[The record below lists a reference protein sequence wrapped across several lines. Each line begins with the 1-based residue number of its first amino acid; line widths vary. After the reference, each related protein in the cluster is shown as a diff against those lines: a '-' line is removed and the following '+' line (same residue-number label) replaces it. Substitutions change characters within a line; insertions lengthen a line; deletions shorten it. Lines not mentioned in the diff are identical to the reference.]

1 MANRFPLIVNT
12 TSGNSVQE
20 LPSGDFLD
28 LSNSGIS
35 NSGNISVSGIISA
48 TGNITGNYIL
58 GNGSQLGGII
68 TSVANINLGT
78 SNVTVVSSGGN
89 VTVGIGGTSNV
100 VQFATTGVY
109 VTGIVSATGNIT
121 GGNLSGTNLTGTL
134 ATAAQTNITSVGTL
148 GALTV
153 TANTTSGNLLTGGL
167 ISATGNVT
175 GGNVSGTNLTGTV
188 TTASQPNITS
198 VGTLGSLSVTG
209 NVTAGNVSGT
219 NLTGTLATTA
229 QTNITSVGTLD
240 SLSVT
245 GNVQGGN
252 LRTAGLISAT
262 GAITVGGDISLT
274 GNIVDTAAMT
284 ISTSGN
290 GNITLS
296 PNGTGVIVVNKDI
309 QNGQGNGIGNIGS
322 ATTYFNTVFA
332 KATSAQYADLAENY
346 EADAEYAPGTIVVFG
361 GDKEVTISNKNHDTA
376 VAGIIS
382 TNPSYLMNAGQ
393 TGKWVLPV
401 ALTGRVPC
409 RVQGPVS
416 KGAVLVTGD
425 IPGTAMAIK
434 TSKFVPGCVVGKSL
448 EIINST
454 DVVTIEVAVGR
465 L

>member
-1 MANRFPLIVNT
+1 MALTLDGT
-12 TSGNSVQE
+12 TG
-20 LPSGDFLD
+20 
-28 LSNSGIS
+28 
-35 NSGNISVSGIISA
+35 ISA
-48 TGNITGNYIL
+48 TGNITGGNVIASGTLYAGSFSPSSISTTGNVTGDYIL
-58 GNGSQLGGII
+58 GNGSQLSGII
-68 TSVANINLGT
+68 TSVANINSGT

-89 VTVGIGGTSNV
+89 VTVGVGGTGNV
-100 VQFATTGVY
+100 AVFATTGVY
-109 VTGIVSATGNIT
+109 VPGVVSATGNIT
-121 GGNLSGTNLTGTL
+121 GGNLSGTNLTGT
-134 ATAAQTNITSVGTL
+134 
-148 GALTV
+148 
-153 TANTTSGNLLTGGL
+153 
-167 ISATGNVT
+167 
-175 GGNVSGTNLTGTV
+175 V
-188 TTASQPNITS
+188 TTVSQTNITS

-219 NLTGTLATTA
+219 NLTGTITTA
-229 QTNITSVGTLD
+229 TQTNITSVGTLD

-284 ISTSGN
+284 ISTSSN

-346 EADAEYAPGTIVVFG
+346 EADAEYAPGTVVVFG

-448 EIINST
+448 ENIKSNE
-454 DVVTIEVAVGR
+454 VVTIEVAVGR

>member
-1 MANRFPLIVNT
+1 MALILDGT
-12 TSGNSVQE
+12 TG
-20 LPSGDFLD
+20 
-28 LSNSGIS
+28 
-35 NSGNISVSGIISA
+35 ISA
-48 TGNITGNYIL
+48 TGNITGGNVIASGTLYVGSFSPSSISTTGNVTGNYIL
-58 GNGSQLGGII
+58 GNGSQLSGII
-68 TSVANINLGT
+68 TSVGNINLGT

-109 VTGIVSATGNIT
+109 VTGIVSATGNIS
-121 GGNLSGTNLTGTL
+121 GGNL
-134 ATAAQTNITSVGTL
+134 
-148 GALTV
+148 
-153 TANTTSGNLLTGGL
+153 
-167 ISATGNVT
+167 
-175 GGNVSGTNLTGTV
+175 SGTNLTGTV

-219 NLTGTLATTA
+219 NLTGTITTA
-229 QTNITSVGTLD
+229 TQTNITSVGTLD

-262 GAITVGGDISLT
+262 GSITVGGDISLT
-274 GNIVDTAAMT
+274 GNIVDAAAMT
-284 ISTSGN
+284 ISTSSN

-296 PNGTGVIVVNKDI
+296 PNGTGVVVVTKDI
-309 QNGQGNGIGNIGS
+309 QNGQANGTGNIGS
-322 ATTYFNTVFA
+322 STTYFNTVFA

-346 EADAEYAPGTIVVFG
+346 EADAAYEPGTVVVFG
-361 GDKEVTISNKNHDTA
+361 GLKEITVTDNSHNTA
-376 VAGIIS
+376 VAGVIS

-393 TGKWVLPV
+393 SGEWILPV

-409 RVQGPVS
+409 RVQGPVN
-416 KGAVLVTGD
+416 KGTVLVTGD
-425 IPGTAMAIK
+425 IPGTAMAIQ

-448 EIINST
+448 ENIKSNE
-454 DVVTIEVAVGR
+454 VVTIEVAVGR

>member
-35 NSGNISVSGIISA
+35 NSGNISVSGIVSA
-48 TGNITGNYIL
+48 TGNITGDYIL
-58 GNGSQLGGII
+58 GNGSQLSGII
-68 TSVANINLGT
+68 TSVANINSGT

-89 VTVGIGGTSNV
+89 VTVGVGGTGNV

-121 GGNLSGTNLTGTL
+121 GGNISGTNIVGTITT
-134 ATAAQTNITSVGTL
+134 ATQTNITSVGTL
-148 GALTV
+148 D
-153 TANTTSGNLLTGGL
+153 
-167 ISATGNVT
+167 
-175 GGNVSGTNLTGTV
+175 
-188 TTASQPNITS
+188 
-198 VGTLGSLSVTG
+198 SLSVTG
-209 NVTAGNVSGT
+209 NVNAGNVSGT
-219 NLTGTLATTA
+219 NLTGTLATAA
-229 QTNITSVGTLD
+229 QPNITSVGTLD

-262 GAITVGGDISLT
+262 GSITVGGDISLT
-274 GNIVDTAAMT
+274 GNIVDAAAMT
-284 ISTSGN
+284 ISTSSN

-296 PNGTGVIVVNKDI
+296 PNGSGVVVVTKDI
-309 QNGQGNGIGNIGS
+309 QNGQANGTGNIGS
-322 ATTYFNTVFA
+322 STTYFNTVFA

-346 EADAEYAPGTIVVFG
+346 EADAEYAPGTVVVFG
-361 GDKEVTISNKNHDTA
+361 GLKEITVTDNSHDTA
-376 VAGIIS
+376 VAGVIS

-393 TGKWVLPV
+393 TGKWILPV

-409 RVQGPVS
+409 RVQGPVN
-416 KGAVLVTGD
+416 KGTVLVTGD
-425 IPGTAMAIK
+425 IPGTAIALDK
-434 TSKFVPGCVVGKSL
+434 AKFKPGCVVGKSL

-454 DVVTIEVAVGR
+454 DIVTIEVAVGR

>member
-35 NSGNISVSGIISA
+35 NSGNISVSGIVSA
-48 TGNITGNYIL
+48 TGNITGDYIL
-58 GNGSQLGGII
+58 GNGSQLSGII
-68 TSVANINLGT
+68 TSVANINSGT

-89 VTVGIGGTSNV
+89 VTVGVGGTGNV
-100 VQFATTGVY
+100 AVFATTGVY
-109 VTGIVSATGNIT
+109 VPGVVSATGNIT
-121 GGNLSGTNLTGTL
+121 GDNL
-134 ATAAQTNITSVGTL
+134 
-148 GALTV
+148 
-153 TANTTSGNLLTGGL
+153 
-167 ISATGNVT
+167 
-175 GGNVSGTNLTGTV
+175 SGTNLTGTV
-188 TTASQPNITS
+188 TTASQTNITS

-219 NLTGTLATTA
+219 NLTGTITTA
-229 QTNITSVGTLD
+229 TQTNITSVGTLD

-284 ISTSGN
+284 ISTSSN

-346 EADAEYAPGTIVVFG
+346 EADAEYEPGTVVVFG

-434 TSKFVPGCVVGKSL
+434 TSKFAPGCVVGKSL

-454 DVVTIEVAVGR
+454 DVLTIEVAVGR

>member
-35 NSGNISVSGIISA
+35 NSGNISVSGIVSA
-48 TGNITGNYIL
+48 TGNITGDYIL
-58 GNGSQLGGII
+58 GNGSQLSGII
-68 TSVANINLGT
+68 TSVANINSGT

-89 VTVGIGGTSNV
+89 VTVGVGGTGNV

-121 GGNLSGTNLTGTL
+121 GGNISGTNIVGTITT
-134 ATAAQTNITSVGTL
+134 ATQTNITSVGTL
-148 GALTV
+148 D
-153 TANTTSGNLLTGGL
+153 
-167 ISATGNVT
+167 
-175 GGNVSGTNLTGTV
+175 
-188 TTASQPNITS
+188 
-198 VGTLGSLSVTG
+198 SLSVTG
-209 NVTAGNVSGT
+209 NVNAGNVSGT
-219 NLTGTLATTA
+219 NLTGTLATAA
-229 QTNITSVGTLD
+229 QPNITSVGTLD

-262 GAITVGGDISLT
+262 GSITVGGDISLT
-274 GNIVDTAAMT
+274 GNIVDAAAMT
-284 ISTSGN
+284 ISTSSN

-296 PNGTGVIVVNKDI
+296 PNGSGVVVVTKDI
-309 QNGQGNGIGNIGS
+309 QNGQANGTGNIGS
-322 ATTYFNTVFA
+322 STTYFNTVFA

-346 EADAEYAPGTIVVFG
+346 EADADYTPGTVVVFG
-361 GDKEVTISNKNHDTA
+361 GLKEITVTDNSHDTA
-376 VAGIIS
+376 VAGVIS

-393 TGKWVLPV
+393 AGEWILPV

-409 RVQGPVS
+409 RVQGPVN
-416 KGAVLVTGD
+416 KGTVLVTGD
-425 IPGTAMAIK
+425 IPGTAIALDK
-434 TSKFVPGCVVGKSL
+434 AKFKPGCVVGKSL

-454 DVVTIEVAVGR
+454 DIVTIEVAVGR

>member
-35 NSGNISVSGIISA
+35 NSGNISVSGIVSA
-48 TGNITGNYIL
+48 TGNITGDYIL
-58 GNGSQLGGII
+58 GNGSQLSGII
-68 TSVANINLGT
+68 TSVANINSGT

-89 VTVGIGGTSNV
+89 VTVGVGGTGNV

-121 GGNLSGTNLTGTL
+121 GGNISGTN
-134 ATAAQTNITSVGTL
+134 IVGT
-148 GALTV
+148 
-153 TANTTSGNLLTGGL
+153 
-167 ISATGNVT
+167 I
-175 GGNVSGTNLTGTV
+175 
-188 TTASQPNITS
+188 TTA
-198 VGTLGSLSVTG
+198 
-209 NVTAGNVSGT
+209 
-219 NLTGTLATTA
+219 A

-262 GAITVGGDISLT
+262 GSITVGGDISLT
-274 GNIVDTAAMT
+274 GNIVDAAAMT
-284 ISTSGN
+284 ISTSSN

-296 PNGTGVIVVNKDI
+296 PNGSGVVVVTKDI
-309 QNGQGNGIGNIGS
+309 QNGQANGTGNIGS
-322 ATTYFNTVFA
+322 STTYFNTVFA

-346 EADAEYAPGTIVVFG
+346 EADAEYAPGTVVIFG
-361 GDKEVTISNKNHDTA
+361 GLKEITVTDNSHDTA
-376 VAGIIS
+376 VAGVIS

-393 TGKWVLPV
+393 AGEWILPV

-409 RVQGPVS
+409 RVQGPVN
-416 KGAVLVTGD
+416 KGTVLVTGD
-425 IPGTAMAIK
+425 IPGTAIALDK
-434 TSKFVPGCVVGKSL
+434 AKFEPGCVVGKSL